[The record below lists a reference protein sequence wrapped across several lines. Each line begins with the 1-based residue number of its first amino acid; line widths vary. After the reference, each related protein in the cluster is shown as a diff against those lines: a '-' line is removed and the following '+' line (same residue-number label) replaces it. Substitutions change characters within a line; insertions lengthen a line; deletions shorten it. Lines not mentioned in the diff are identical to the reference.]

1 MLHQSWMTILFF
13 AFVSVLLCNALIAT
27 FVSSYYKKVP
37 VGRLS
42 HGQLRVKQGNAT
54 REQRFNV
61 FVLSFL
67 FGITSMRILFFTLI
81 VAAALNF
88 IYLALA

>member
-1 MLHQSWMTILFF
+1 MLHQSWVTILFVS
-13 AFVSVLLCNALIAT
+13 FVAVLLCNALIAT

-37 VGRLS
+37 IGRLS

-54 REQRFNV
+54 LEQRLNV

-67 FGITSMRILFFTLI
+67 FGIASLRNLFLTVIL
-81 VAAALNF
+81 AAVLNF
-88 IYLALA
+88 TYLTFA